1 MTSSLPARDLGSPE
15 TERGWLELFYDL
27 VFVAAIL
34 ILSHSFSH
42 AHDGGD
48 GLWFTGTFV
57 AIWWIWL
64 SMTLHAN
71 RYPDDHLGYR
81 LVALAQMFLVA
92 LVAIS
97 ASDGPDVQPRFVTI
111 AYACLTISVALMYAR
126 APGPGPRGS
135 FARGRITEYVA
146 ATVIFAVA
154 AAVPEPLRV
163 ALWVAGLGVMILP
176 AIAHCTKYPPLNEEH
191 LLERF
196 AALTIIMLGE
206 AFVKVA
212 LAADT
217 DGFDHIDVL
226 AVGLEFIVVFAI
238 WSCYFDDVPEARI
251 WASARRRATWIGAHL
266 LLHLGIVGVAI
277 GVARFVTFRDGQD
290 VPTWD
295 VAAVAI
301 PLAGVYLGLIVISV
315 ASRRRPLRRIVE
327 LRIGAMVAVGIIVGV
342 AEWATWFDTS
352 WSVACFAAVAV
363 SHAVL
368 ENRARADT
376 RVLAESGGPNGQVR
390 R

>member
-42 AHDGGD
+42 VHDEGD
-48 GLWFTGTFV
+48 GLWFVGTFV

-64 SMTLHAN
+64 STTLHAN
-71 RYPDDHLGYR
+71 RYPDDHVGYR
-81 LVALAQMFLVA
+81 LVALVQMFLVA

-97 ASDGPDVQPRFVTI
+97 ASDGPDVQPRFVSI

-126 APGPGPRGS
+126 VPGPGPRGS
-135 FARGRITEYVA
+135 FVRGRIAEYVG
-146 ATVIFAVA
+146 ATALFALA
-154 AAVPEPLRV
+154 AAMPEPVRIT
-163 ALWVAGLGVMILP
+163 LWLVGLGVMMLP
-176 AIAHCTKYPPLNEEH
+176 AIAHCAKFPPLDEEH

-196 AALTIIMLGE
+196 AALTIIMCGE

-212 LAADT
+212 LAADN

-226 AVGLEFIVVFAI
+226 AVGLEFILVFAI
-238 WSCYFDDVPEARI
+238 WSCYFDDIPQARI
-251 WASARRRATWIGAHL
+251 SASARRRAGWIGAHL
-266 LLHLGIVGVAI
+266 VLHLGIVGVAI
-277 GVARFVTFRDGQD
+277 GVARFVTFTDGQD
-290 VPTWD
+290 IPTWD

-301 PLAGVYLGLIVISV
+301 PLAGVYLGLILVSL
-315 ASRRRPLRRIVE
+315 ASRRRPLAGLVR
-327 LRIGAMVAVGIIVGV
+327 LRIGAMVAAAVIVGV
-342 AEWATWFDTS
+342 AEWATWFDTY

-363 SHAVL
+363 VHALL
-368 ENRARADT
+368 EARARADT
-376 RVLAESGGPNGQVR
+376 HVLAEHGGPNGQVR